1 MNRLLVASL
10 DRFGPL
16 RESVR
21 DDLMACSQE
30 ATRFEPGQVIV
41 AAGAHARLRL
51 LARGLAVKQQ
61 VSPES
66 GRQIFGVAIPGD
78 VIDLGGL
85 YAGLD
90 YEVRALGAC
99 EVRMTTARELHTM
112 LRAHPSLLAALCR
125 AVLTEAQQ
133 QRNWM
138 VGLGR
143 RTALAR
149 AANLLCEVYWRQ
161 TALRLAGDGK
171 CDFPAVQADIADA
184 LGLSVVHVHRVLRT
198 LRDDGLATLRNGVL
212 RISDWEA
219 LSRLGGFDPERL
231 RPQQEPFDIALD
243 VVPKNFT
250 DDTRP
255 LDGHDRS

>member
-16 RESVR
+16 RDSVR

-30 ATRFEPGQVIV
+30 AVRFEPGQVV
-41 AAGAHARLRL
+41 APAGSRSQLRL

-61 VSPES
+61 ILPDG
-66 GRQIFGVAIPGD
+66 GRQIFGVVAPGD
-78 VIDLGGL
+78 LIDVAGL
-85 YAGLD
+85 YVGLD

-99 EVRMTTARELHTM
+99 EVRKTTTHELRTM
-112 LRAHPSLLAALCR
+112 LRAHPNLLAALCR

-133 QRNWM
+133 QRSWM

-143 RTALAR
+143 RTAMAR
-149 AANLLCEVYWRQ
+149 AANLFCEVYWRQ

-184 LGLSVVHVHRVLRT
+184 LGLSVVHVHRVLRA
-198 LRDDGLATLRNGVL
+198 LRDEGLAALRNGVL
-212 RISDWEA
+212 KIGDWDR
-219 LSRLGGFDPERL
+219 LSQLGGFDAERL
-231 RPQQEPFDIALD
+231 RPQQDPTETVSRA
-243 VVPKNFT
+243 
-250 DDTRP
+250 
-255 LDGHDRS
+255 

>member
-1 MNRLLVASL
+1 MNRLLIASL

-16 RESVR
+16 RDSVR

-30 ATRFEPGQVIV
+30 TQRFEPGQVI
-41 AAGAHARLRL
+41 APAEARSRLRL

-61 VSPES
+61 ALPDG
-66 GRQIFGVAIPGD
+66 GRQIFGVATPGD
-78 VIDLGGL
+78 LIDLGGL

-90 YEVRALGAC
+90 HEVLALGVC
-99 EVRMTTARELHTM
+99 EVRMTTAHELRTM
-112 LRAHPSLLAALCR
+112 MRAHPNLLAALCR
-125 AVLTEAQQ
+125 AILTEAQR
-133 QRNWM
+133 QRDWM

-161 TALRLAGDGK
+161 TALRLAQDGR

-212 RISDWEA
+212 KIDDWEG
-219 LSRLGGFDPERL
+219 LTRLGGFDPERL
-231 RPQQEPFDIALD
+231 RPQRETLDIAS
-243 VVPKNFT
+243 
-250 DDTRP
+250 RAAS
-255 LDGHDRS
+255 G

>member
-1 MNRLLVASL
+1 MNRLLIASL

-16 RESVR
+16 RDGVR

-30 ATRFEPGQVIV
+30 VERFGPGQVIV
-41 AAGAHARLRL
+41 AAGARSRLRL

-61 VSPES
+61 VLPDS
-66 GRQIFGVAIPGD
+66 GRQIFGVAMPGD

-90 YEVRALGAC
+90 YEVRALGVC
-99 EVRMTTARELHTM
+99 EVRMTTAHELRTM
-112 LRAHPSLLAALCR
+112 LRAHPNLLAALCR

-149 AANLLCEVYWRQ
+149 AANLFCEVYWRQ

-198 LRDDGLATLRNGVL
+198 LRDNGLATLRDGVL
-212 RISDWEA
+212 KIGDWDA

-231 RPQQEPFDIALD
+231 RPQQEPSGIASSAPVLD
-243 VVPKNFT
+243 PAPAK
-250 DDTRP
+250 
-255 LDGHDRS
+255 

>member
-1 MNRLLVASL
+1 MNRLLIASL

-16 RESVR
+16 RDGVR
-21 DDLMACSQE
+21 DDLMTCSQE
-30 ATRFEPGQVIV
+30 ARFFEPGQVIV
-41 AAGAHARLRL
+41 PAGARSRLSL

-61 VSPES
+61 VLPDG
-66 GRQIFGVAIPGD
+66 GRQIFGVATPGD
-78 VIDLGGL
+78 LIDLGGL
-85 YAGLD
+85 YVGLD
-90 YEVRALGAC
+90 HEVRALGAC
-99 EVRMTTARELHTM
+99 EARMTTAQELRTM
-112 LRAHPSLLAALCR
+112 LRAHTNLLAALCR

-149 AANLLCEVYWRQ
+149 AANLFCEVYWRQ

-212 RISDWEA
+212 KISDWDA
-219 LSRLGGFDPERL
+219 LARLGGFDPERL
-231 RPQQEPFDIALD
+231 RPQQDPSDIAS
-243 VVPKNFT
+243 
-250 DDTRP
+250 RP
-255 LDGHDRS
+255 AGA